1 MAVPTALDY
10 SDLINKLA
18 FKGERNETIV
28 ALVGAINAR
37 DLAKVVLKPE
47 AKSALIEGLKHP
59 NAKIRW
65 WCLQL
70 MDHLADASFI
80 PFILPLLD
88 DPIGK
93 VRKHAV
99 HALTCD
105 VCKPDKCELE
115 LRQDVQAKIAE
126 LAQIDP
132 DERVRNEAHAALL
145 ALSNSSV

>member
-1 MAVPTALDY
+1 MMSTATNY
-10 SDLINKLA
+10 SNLVDKFA
-18 FKGERNETIV
+18 FTQGRNEAIV

-37 DLAKVVLKPE
+37 DLARVTLKPE
-47 AKSALIEGLKHP
+47 AKLALIAGLEHP
-59 NAKIRW
+59 NAKVRW

-80 PFILPLLD
+80 PSILPLLN
-88 DPIGK
+88 DPVGK

-105 VCKPDKCELE
+105 VCKLDKCGLE
-115 LRQDVQAKIAE
+115 LSQDVQAKIAE
-126 LAQIDP
+126 VAQTDL

-145 ALSNSSV
+145 ALSNP